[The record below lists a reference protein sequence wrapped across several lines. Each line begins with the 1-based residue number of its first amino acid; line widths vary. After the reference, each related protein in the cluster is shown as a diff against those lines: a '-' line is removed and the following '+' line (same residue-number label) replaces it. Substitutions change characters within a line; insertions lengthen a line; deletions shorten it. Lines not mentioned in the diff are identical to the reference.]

1 MFIFFFIIDCHLN
14 LTQTKFHI
22 MKKLFSLF
30 ILISTLAVNAQ
41 NTGSVK
47 GTITDT
53 SGLPLAGATVYIKSL
68 DKGSVTDFDG
78 NFTIENVSEGT
89 HSVSISYIGY
99 KAVTQSVSVT
109 AGGVTQLN
117 ATLNE
122 SSSVLDEVILTANK
136 QPQKITDVPATV
148 NVIRARDI
156 EEFPSFNIGELASR
170 QKGVDFVRS
179 GVLGTGINIRGFNS
193 AFNAKNLQVTDDRL
207 STLIATGLPMG
218 SFSTVTKD
226 DIERVE
232 ILLGPNGTLYGP
244 NAHNGLVSTITKNP
258 RRSEGTTF
266 AVGAGN
272 QNVITAR
279 LRHAQV
285 IDNKFAYKFHF
296 ERSQGTEFDYVDSV
310 YVGTTAYKELDL
322 DRDFDTQ
329 KYGASLF
336 FKPSVGSE
344 LSAYYGHSNNNNI
357 AITSAGRNQIKDW
370 SIDVAQLKFVS
381 KNFFAN
387 TYYTWSKTDDT
398 YAMNQRTQNY
408 VSFINNGFTE
418 QEARER
424 SFTEQWL
431 QTGPNQ
437 GDGIALQRG
446 AVFKDASKRFNAEA
460 QYNNNWNEFYLTLG
474 AQYQLDMADSK
485 GTYLLDEDGIDLD
498 QTGIYT
504 QLEYKLPDTGWG
516 FLLGGRI
523 DNHELYGSNFIPKV
537 AVTKKVNSGTFR
549 LTYGKGIAVPSI
561 LNLKGN
567 LFGGLVLGNGEGF
580 TLTDGTKIQKLDVET
595 INSYEVGFKGKLSDK
610 LFIDANAYY
619 NQSDNFISPL
629 RNIADAANGNNV
641 THVGDKPI
649 GEVVDGSTG
658 SFVLTYLN
666 FGHVDT
672 YGLDVGLN
680 YYFNDH
686 FRTSLNY
693 SYFGRDLDKNDL
705 DNDGN
710 LDGQVLENELPI
722 NTPNNK
728 LSIGLHYNKGR
739 FYGALFGR
747 MVEKYDFFSGI
758 NIAAETQDLDGDGT
772 NDIIE
777 NAQNGRTWNYGQL
790 GGFTVDANAGYNFN
804 DNLSLGVSIT
814 NLFNADVREFVASP
828 PIETLVSFELKYK
841 VNFFKK

>member
-1 MFIFFFIIDCHLN
+1 
-14 LTQTKFHI
+14 
-22 MKKLFSLF
+22 MKKLFFLLT
-30 ILISTLAVNAQ
+30 LISSFNIYAQ
-41 NTGSVK
+41 DTGSIK
-47 GTITDT
+47 GIITEVN
-53 SGLPLAGATVYIKSL
+53 GMPLSGATVYIKAL
-68 DKGSVTDFDG
+68 DKGTVTDFDG
-78 NFTIENVSEGT
+78 NYIIENIAPGTYDVS
-89 HSVSISYIGY
+89 VSYIGY
-99 KAVTQSVSVT
+99 ETSIQSVTVT
-109 AGGVTQLN
+109 AGSAT
-117 ATLNE
+117 TLNTSIKE
-122 SSSVLDEVILTANK
+122 SDTVLNQVIITANK

-148 NVIRARDI
+148 NVISARDI
-156 EEFPSFNIGELASR
+156 EEFSSFNIGELASR

-193 AFNAKNLQVTDDRL
+193 AFNSKNLQVTDDRL

-226 DIERVE
+226 DIARVE

-285 IDNKFAYKFHF
+285 IDEKFAYKFHF
-296 ERSQGTEFDYVDSV
+296 ERSQGTEFNYVDSV
-310 YVGTTAYKELDL
+310 YVGTNAYKELDL
-322 DRDFDTQ
+322 DRDFDSQ

-336 FKPSVGSE
+336 YKPTSSSE
-344 LSAYYGHSNNNNI
+344 ISGYYGHSNNNNI
-357 AITSAGRNQIKDW
+357 GITSAGRNQIKDW
-370 SIDVAQLKFVS
+370 SIDVAQLKYVS
-381 KNFFAN
+381 KHFFAN
-387 TYYTWSKTDDT
+387 TYYTWSKTDKT

-408 VSFINNGFTE
+408 VSFIENGFSE
-418 QEARER
+418 EEARER
-424 SFTEQWL
+424 SFTEQWF
-431 QTGPNQ
+431 QTGANQ
-437 GDGIALQRG
+437 GEGIALQRG
-446 AVFKDASKRFNAEA
+446 ALFKDDSQRFNAEA
-460 QYNNNWNEFYLTLG
+460 QYNNNWGNFYATVG

-504 QLEYKLPDTGWG
+504 QLEYKMEDSGWG
-516 FLLGGRI
+516 FLFGGRV

-537 AVTKKVNSGTFR
+537 AITKKMNNGTFR
-549 LTYGKGIAVPSI
+549 VTYGKGIAVPSI

-595 INSYEVGFKGKLSDK
+595 INSYEIGYKGQLSDK

-629 RNIADAANGNNV
+629 RNVADAANGNFV

-649 GEVVDGSTG
+649 GDVVPGSDG

-672 YGLDVGLN
+672 YGLDIGLN
-680 YYFNDH
+680 YYFNNNL
-686 FRTSLNY
+686 RTSFNY
-693 SYFGRDLDKNDL
+693 SYFDRDLDKNDL

-710 LDGQVLENELPI
+710 LDGQVLESELPI
-722 NTPNNK
+722 NTPNHK
-728 LSIGLHYNKGR
+728 FSLGFHYNKGK
-739 FYGALFGR
+739 FYGAIYGR
-747 MVEKYDFFSGI
+747 YVQKYDFFSGI
-758 NIAAETQDLDGDGT
+758 NVAAETQDQDGDGV
-772 NDIIE
+772 NEIVE
-777 NAQNGRTWNYGQL
+777 NAQVGRTWNYGQL
-790 GGFTVDANAGYNFN
+790 GGFTVDANAGYNFS
-804 DNLSLGVSIT
+804 DSLSLGLNIT
-814 NLFNADVREFVASP
+814 NLFNAEVREFVASP
-828 PIETLVSFELKYK
+828 VIETLVSFELKYK
-841 VNFFKK
+841 INFFKNKAPENK